1 MTQLK
6 AAGSKKIAII
16 EESTDNLYSLQFIL
30 RSLGYDAVALTARE
44 DLLRHLAGIH
54 AEVILV
60 DMLLPGD
67 VSLPLIGLIRKAVG
81 KKARILAIS
90 ADAVPHSEEEIKA
103 AGADAVLMKP
113 YNVSDLQAEL
123 GQ

>member
-6 AAGSKKIAII
+6 AAGSKKIVVL
-16 EESTDNLYSLQFIL
+16 EETTDNLYSLQFIL

-44 DLLRHLAGIH
+44 DLLDHLAGMH
-54 AEVILV
+54 AEVVLI

-67 VSLPLIGLIRKAVG
+67 VSLSLIRLIRKTVG
-81 KKARILAIS
+81 AGVRILAIS
-90 ADAVPHSEEEIKA
+90 ADAVPHPEDEIKA

-113 YNVSDLQAEL
+113 YNVSELQAEL
-123 GQ
+123 G

>member
-30 RSLGYDAVALTARE
+30 RSLGYDAVSLTARE
-44 DLLRHLAGIH
+44 DLLRHLAKIH
-54 AEVILV
+54 AEVVLV

-81 KKARILAIS
+81 KGVRILAIS